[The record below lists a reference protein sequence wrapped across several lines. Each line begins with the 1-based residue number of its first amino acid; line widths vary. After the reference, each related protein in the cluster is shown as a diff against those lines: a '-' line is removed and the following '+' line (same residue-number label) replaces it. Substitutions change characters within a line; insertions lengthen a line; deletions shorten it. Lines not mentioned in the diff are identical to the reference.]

1 MSRQLEISR
10 GIVAFPVVTPTLPP
24 ATHTNVY
31 VLGEQSLLVV
41 EPASPYD
48 EEAAL
53 LDAYLQRRIAEGAR
67 VEAVVL
73 THHHV
78 DHIGGV
84 RAVTERFGVPV
95 WAHAAT
101 AERLPPHVKVDR
113 ALEEG
118 DILGGAWRVL
128 HTPGHAPGHV
138 CFRRESDGVMVVGDM
153 VASVGT
159 ILIDPVDGDMGLY
172 LESLRRMIA
181 ESPSKLLPA
190 HGAPIDDPNT
200 RLSAYIAHRLAR
212 EAKVAASL
220 ELFAHGVDVETL
232 VETAYS
238 DADPSLW
245 PIARLSLE
253 AHLVKLAK
261 DGRVAFQNSRWKLA

>member
-1 MSRQLEISR
+1 MSRQPEISR

-31 VLGEQSLLVV
+31 VLGERSLLVV

-48 EEAAL
+48 EEATR
-53 LDAYLQRRIAEGAR
+53 LDEYLRRRVADGAR

-84 RAVTERFGVPV
+84 RAVADRFDVPV

-101 AERLPPHVKVDR
+101 AERLPQNVMVDR
-113 ALEEG
+113 ALEDG
-118 DILGGAWRVL
+118 DTLGDAWRVL

-138 CFRRESDGVMVVGDM
+138 CLRRESDGVMVVGDM

-172 LESLRRMIA
+172 LESLARMRV
-181 ESPSKLLPA
+181 ESPSKMLPA
-190 HGAPIDDPNT
+190 HGTPIDDSDT

-238 DADPSLW
+238 DADRSLW
-245 PIARLSLE
+245 PVARLSLE
-253 AHLVKLAK
+253 AHLIKLAR
-261 DGRVAFQNSRWKLA
+261 DGRVVVRNSRWKLA